1 MIKPFHLPQVFLS
14 AELTLG
20 PKTTLSS
27 IGYVFA
33 FSDFPGV
40 VMMNW
45 GNTIHTP
52 WASFPPRE
60 MRIPWL
66 SNASLM
72 STDMELN
79 DSLGKD
85 KGLVLFLLTQF
96 SLTFPCLPP
105 VLCTI
110 KHLEIDVP
118 TNQKINHPIG

>member
-27 IGYVFA
+27 IGYVLA

-52 WASFPPRE
+52 WASFLPWE

-66 SNASLM
+66 SNASLT
-72 STDMELN
+72 SADMERN
-79 DSLGKD
+79 SSLGKD
-85 KGLVLFLLTQF
+85 TILTYPVQ
-96 SLTFPCLPP
+96 SRFPM
-105 VLCTI
+105 
-110 KHLEIDVP
+110 P
-118 TNQKINHPIG
+118 TPCIVHNKAFRNRCPYQPEGFH